1 MRFIV
6 YGEEH
11 AEAEI
16 VEFFT
21 LGDLLDLAKSYPNH
35 AFKLVGTELG
45 ILEVGSW
52 RGSYDIPSLRPTKD
66 KVMGAD
72 LIREL
77 TNKIGGT
84 MFGYK
89 GGEYRIYGDSEFY
102 VSAYGSSEEYKVFH
116 HYEVTEDEITLYTD
130 IDKYWVGAI

>member
-6 YGEEH
+6 YGEEL
-11 AEAEI
+11 AEAGI

-21 LGDLLDLAKSYPNH
+21 LVDLLDLAKSYPNH
-35 AFKLVGTELG
+35 AFKLAGTELG

-52 RGSYDIPSLRPTKD
+52 RGSYGIPSLRPTKD
-66 KVMGAD
+66 KVKGAD
-72 LIREL
+72 LIKEL

-116 HYEVTEDEITLYTD
+116 HEVIGEEVILYTD
-130 IDKYWVGAI
+130 IDKY